1 MDGTWDDIYFL
12 WSMERMAVVY
22 DFKTIAGHDW
32 YEWGSGLLVGYQND
46 DGSWSNAYSGTVD
59 TGLAL
64 LFLKRA
70 NVAQDLTAKLQFIT
84 APDASGD
91 RTKTPSPGELLSP
104 NLNKPPSPPP
114 DKP

>member
-59 TGLAL
+59 TGLAC
-64 LFLKRA
+64 
-70 NVAQDLTAKLQFIT
+70 
-84 APDASGD
+84 S
-91 RTKTPSPGELLSP
+91 S
-104 NLNKPPSPPP
+104 
-114 DKP
+114 